1 MIRTK
6 LAVVLVF
13 LLVASGG
20 FANSLN
26 PLKGISI
33 LLDPGHGGTDPGAV
47 GPTGLKESE
56 VNLRVARYLRD
67 LLKADGA
74 EVMMTRDRDVFI
86 SLADRV
92 SMATEHTPD
101 LFVSIHHNASL
112 KPVTENRSE
121 IYYNAIDR
129 GISQKVGN
137 TMMAEMAKWGFGEE
151 SIIVPA
157 GFFVLRNNPVPS
169 VLTEG
174 AYITIPKIEQK
185 LQTGKA
191 LTNQAQVLRRAIRE
205 TFKDGMLRVKFIIS
219 EEPVKIDTPFFN
231 LIFSANRP
239 IEQVNARIVPERK
252 SGFGF
257 DTLPSIGNTY
267 RLYNT
272 EPLASGLYELQL
284 TFSGSDGSTS
294 ARTLLRLQVDLPVA
308 NSVLAPVAPFIPEG
322 FKGRFP
328 VRVTLRDDM
337 KRLNTRSLPF
347 KLIYGANGET
357 SGVASDQGETTV
369 HLDLTGDERD
379 SLNVR
384 LVIDNTTCAATEIAV
399 RIPDQRFVLGRLIDL
414 NGNGIKSAKISY
426 GADDKVVSGPD
437 GFFYI
442 SYPKIYG
449 NMKLDIAPPLGYDK
463 SEYWIRTSGEPVV
476 LPAIALQ
483 PIAARLMGTRIAIM
497 APLSFDNL
505 IRRLVKPLMGAGAE
519 IVRLNYPENQSR
531 PEYQSVLEANL
542 AKDLDMLLSFK
553 REISGAIAVRHY
565 HRGGRGKLLAEA
577 LKFSLSTETPPIVV
591 KTGAGSDYEIS
602 HTGVTSVVIAFPEQM
617 PPDYPEKLIAHL
629 VQVLK
634 TGF

>member
-6 LAVVLVF
+6 LTVLLVL

-20 FANSLN
+20 FANSLD

-67 LLKADGA
+67 LLQADGA
-74 EVMMTRDRDVFI
+74 EVTMTRDRDVFI

-92 SMATEHTPD
+92 AMATKRNPD

-137 TMMAEMAKWGFGEE
+137 TMMAELAKWGFGEE

-174 AYITIPKIEQK
+174 AYITIPKIEQE

-191 LTNQAQVLRRAIRE
+191 LTNQAQALRRAIRE

-257 DTLPSIGNTY
+257 DTLPSIGSTY

-272 EPLASGLYELQL
+272 EPLASGMYELQL

-308 NSVLAPVAPFIPEG
+308 NSTLVPVAPFIPEG

-357 SGVASDQGETTV
+357 SGVASDEGETTV
-369 HLDLTGDERD
+369 YLDLTGAERN

-384 LVIDNTTCAATEIAV
+384 LVIDDSNFAATEIAV
-399 RIPDQRFVLGRLIDL
+399 RIPDHRFVLGRLIDL
-414 NGNGIKSAKISY
+414 NGNGIKSAKITY
-426 GADDKVVSGPD
+426 GADGKAVSGPD

-442 SYPKIYG
+442 SYPRIYG
-449 NMKLDIAPPLGYDK
+449 NMKLEITPPLGYDK

-476 LPAIALQ
+476 LPTIALQ
-483 PIAARLMGTRIAIM
+483 PVAARLMGTRIAIM

-519 IVRLNYPENQSR
+519 IVRLNYPENQGR

-629 VQVLK
+629 AQVLK

>member
-6 LAVVLVF
+6 LAVLLVF
-13 LLVASGG
+13 LLVATGG
-20 FANSLN
+20 FANSLA

-47 GPTGLKESE
+47 GPTGLKESA

-74 EVMMTRDRDVFI
+74 EVTMTRDKDVFI

-92 SMATEHTPD
+92 AMATKRNPD

-112 KPVTENRSE
+112 KPVMNNRSE
-121 IYYNAIDR
+121 IYFNAIDR

-137 TMMAEMAKWGFGEE
+137 SMMTELAKWGFGEE

-157 GFFVLRNNPVPS
+157 GFFVLRNNPAPS

-174 AYITIPKIEQK
+174 GYITIPKIEQE

-191 LTNQAQVLRRAIRE
+191 LTNQAQALRRAIRE
-205 TFKDGMLRVKFIIS
+205 TFKDGILRVKFIIS

-231 LIFSANRP
+231 LIFSANRA
-239 IEQVNARIVPERK
+239 IEQVNVRMVPDRK

-272 EPLASGLYELQL
+272 EALASGMYELQL

-308 NSVLAPVAPFIPEG
+308 HSALVPVAPFIPEG

-347 KLIYGANGET
+347 RLIYGANSAT
-357 SGVASDQGETTV
+357 SGVVSEQGETTLF
-369 HLDLTGDERD
+369 LDLNGDEKEAV
-379 SLNVR
+379 NVQ
-384 LVIDNTTCAATEIAV
+384 LEIEGKVISATEIAV
-399 RIPDQRFVLGRLIDL
+399 RVPERRFVLGRIIDL
-414 NGNGIKSAKISY
+414 NGNGIRGVKISY
-426 GADDKVVSGPD
+426 GADEKVISGPD

-476 LPAIALQ
+476 LPAISLK
-483 PIAARLMGTRIAIM
+483 PVSARLLGTRIAIM

-519 IVRLNYPENQSR
+519 IVRLNYPENQTR

-553 REISGAIAVRHY
+553 REIGGAIAVRHY

-577 LKFSLSTETPPIVV
+577 LKFSLSTENPPIVV
-591 KTGAGSDYEIS
+591 KTGAGSDYEIG

-617 PPDYPEKLIAHL
+617 PPDYPEKLVAHL
-629 VQVLK
+629 AQVLK